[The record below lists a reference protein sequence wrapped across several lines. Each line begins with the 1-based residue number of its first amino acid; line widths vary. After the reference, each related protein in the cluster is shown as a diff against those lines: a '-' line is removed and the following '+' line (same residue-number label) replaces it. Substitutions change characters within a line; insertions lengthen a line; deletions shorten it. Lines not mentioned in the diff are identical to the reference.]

1 MAGIEAAKETV
12 YPLLGQPPEESFVR
26 QLKELVMEDEHII
39 GIHDLIVHNYG
50 PGRVFVTLHAE
61 VPYTM
66 NLLAAHDIIDIAEHR
81 VAGQLHC
88 GISIHMDPGV
98 NDDKE
103 VEELKEMVLEVIA
116 EIDDRLSI
124 HDFRS
129 TKGPYL
135 TNLIFDLVVPHQYK
149 YTDKEVQDMVHNA
162 IQKKNPKCFAVVTVE
177 RSYIK

>member
-1 MAGIEAAKETV
+1 
-12 YPLLGQPPEESFVR
+12 
-26 QLKELVMEDEHII
+26 
-39 GIHDLIVHNYG
+39 
-50 PGRVFVTLHAE
+50 
-61 VPYTM
+61 
-66 NLLAAHDIIDIAEHR
+66 
-81 VAGQLHC
+81 
-88 GISIHMDPGV
+88 MDPVV

-162 IQKKNPKCFAVVTVE
+162 IQKKKSEVLCSRN
-177 RSYIK
+177 R

>member
-1 MAGIEAAKETV
+1 M
-12 YPLLGQPPEESFVR
+12 
-26 QLKELVMEDEHII
+26 
-39 GIHDLIVHNYG
+39 IVHNYG

-88 GISIHMDPGV
+88 GISIHMDPVV

>member
-1 MAGIEAAKETV
+1 MSLEILDQLEEKIKQAVETIQ
-12 YPLLGQPPEESFVR
+12 LL
-26 QLKELVMEDEHII
+26 QL
-39 GIHDLIVHNYG
+39 
-50 PGRVFVTLHAE
+50 
-61 VPYTM
+61 
-66 NLLAAHDIIDIAEHR
+66 
-81 VAGQLHC
+81 
-88 GISIHMDPGV
+88 
-98 NDDKE
+98 E

>member
-1 MAGIEAAKETV
+1 MKENRIEIKGDKE
-12 YPLLGQPPEESFVR
+12 
-26 QLKELVMEDEHII
+26 
-39 GIHDLIVHNYG
+39 
-50 PGRVFVTLHAE
+50 
-61 VPYTM
+61 
-66 NLLAAHDIIDIAEHR
+66 
-81 VAGQLHC
+81 
-88 GISIHMDPGV
+88 GISVIV
-98 NDDKE
+98 NIDKFINFD
-103 VEELKEMVLEVIA
+103 EVIA